1 MVVTGDG
8 GLFDSESV
16 DGVVKSGVYDVSEVA
31 DVDDIPSELGVTS
44 GSELVDSGRVDFS
57 ESEPVTSKLV
67 VASGSELV
75 DSETVDVSESV
86 SVSSELVVTRGS
98 ELDDSNSVVVSEFE
112 PVSGAEVNDTELEI
126 VVADDSVLTGSAG
139 VEAIVEVDGAGV
151 VCLLLVN

>member
-1 MVVTGDG
+1 LVVIGDG
-8 GLFDSESV
+8 GLVDSESV

-31 DVDDIPSELGVTS
+31 DVVDIPSELGVTI
-44 GSELVDSGRVDFS
+44 GSELVDSGTVDFS

-67 VASGSELV
+67 VTSGSELV

-86 SVSSELVVTRGS
+86 SVSSELVVIR
-98 ELDDSNSVVVSEFE
+98 LLADSNSVVVSEFE
-112 PVSGAEVNDTELEI
+112 PVSGAEVNDTVLEI

>member
-1 MVVTGDG
+1 MVVIGDG
-8 GLFDSESV
+8 GLVDSESV

-31 DVDDIPSELGVTS
+31 DVVDIPSELGVTI
-44 GSELVDSGRVDFS
+44 GSELVDSGTVDFS

-67 VASGSELV
+67 VTSGSELV

-86 SVSSELVVTRGS
+86 SVSSELVVIR
-98 ELDDSNSVVVSEFE
+98 LLADSNSVVVSEFE
-112 PVSGAEVNDTELEI
+112 PVSGAEVNDTVLEI

>member
-8 GLFDSESV
+8 GLVDSESV

-31 DVDDIPSELGVTS
+31 DVDDIPSELDVTS
-44 GSELVDSGRVDFS
+44 GSELVDSGTVDFS

-67 VASGSELV
+67 VTSGSELV

-86 SVSSELVVTRGS
+86 SVSSELFVIRNS
-98 ELDDSNSVVVSEFE
+98 ELADSNSVVVSEFE
-112 PVSGAEVNDTELEI
+112 PVSGAEVNDTVLEI